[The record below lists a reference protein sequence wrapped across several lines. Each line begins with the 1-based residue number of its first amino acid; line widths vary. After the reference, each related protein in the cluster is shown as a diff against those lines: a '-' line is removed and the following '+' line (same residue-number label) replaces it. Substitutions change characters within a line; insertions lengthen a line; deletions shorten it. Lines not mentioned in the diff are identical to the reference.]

1 MFVKEIDKSSDARI
15 YRTVVVIDGIEWYFY
30 W

>member
-1 MFVKEIDKSSDARI
+1 MFVKEIDKSLDVCI
-15 YRTVVVIDGIEWYFY
+15 YCMVVVIDGIEWYFY